1 MRARRAGTAIIALVL
16 SLAVVSGDIGAATAT
31 DGARPGAPPVTV
43 APPPIPLRGGRPLM
57 TAVQAPTDSCH
68 PNTDTMSAGEAAR
81 NLMAGRYKL
90 GHHPLVSL
98 GQRPSWAEDPL
109 HDRNW
114 RERFQMLRFLMAL
127 MIEWQDSGDPRY
139 RDRALELLRSWIA
152 R

>member
-1 MRARRAGTAIIALVL
+1 
-16 SLAVVSGDIGAATAT
+16 
-31 DGARPGAPPVTV
+31 
-43 APPPIPLRGGRPLM
+43 M

-127 MIEWQDSGDPRY
+127 MIEWQDSGDPGI
-139 RDRALELLRSWIA
+139 ATERSSSCAHGSPGTRGPA
-152 R
+152 RRPATRGVTTRPRGGP